1 MERSGSLRFLEWSL
15 RGVSI
20 QGVLMERKC
29 GISIQGVLMEWKCG
43 VSIQG
48 VLMEWSSWI
57 HIEGLTFGQTG
68 HVD

>member
-1 MERSGSLRFLEWSL
+1 MEQSGSLRFLEWSH
-15 RGVSI
+15 RGV
-20 QGVLMERKC
+20 
-29 GISIQGVLMEWKCG
+29 SIQGVLMEWKCG

-57 HIEGLTFGQTG
+57 HIEGLTFGQTW